1 LSSAVYRAFVDYQ
14 SKLFNIAPTN
24 LPPAVVQK
32 EQVIPQNIFD
42 GLIWEE
48 IPAEQVAYKVQ
59 ILSSATPLQKKSKQ
73 FKGLERFEEY
83 LSNGAHKYLVG
94 SSRSLDDAKK
104 NQKILRDAGFSGA
117 FVVAFENGIRIS
129 NEEALKKIQK

>member
-1 LSSAVYRAFVDYQ
+1 MP
-14 SKLFNIAPTN
+14 APT
-24 LPPAVVQK
+24 VVVVEPTK
-32 EQVIPQNIFD
+32 LNAFE

-48 IPAEQVAYKVQ
+48 IPAEEVAYKVQ
-59 ILSSATPLQKKSKQ
+59 ILSSATPIQKKSNQ
-73 FKGLERFEEY
+73 FKGLVRIEEY
-83 LSNGAHKYLVG
+83 LSNGAHKYVVG
-94 SSRSLDDAKK
+94 CTRSLDDAKK